1 MDILELKNA
10 KCEINNSVNRFNSRL
25 HVSIARIRELEDRS
39 VKKYPHENRTEHQAG
54 KLVRMGNVLDAPK
67 RAGDCVP
74 GAPGGEGRKCGRSDA
89 QRGLGCEFS
98 KT

>member
-39 VKKYPHENRTEHQAG
+39 VKNTHMKTEPSIR
-54 KLVRMGNVLDAPK
+54 L
-67 RAGDCVP
+67 
-74 GAPGGEGRKCGRSDA
+74 ESW
-89 QRGLGCEFS
+89 
-98 KT
+98 